1 MVISSR
7 MDNLPN
13 TGVEAVACG
22 LPVLAFKIGGLQDI
36 VKPELNGYLAQEVSG
51 KSLADELLPLLSNRP
66 KLKELR
72 LSARSD
78 AEKRYA
84 LAVRAEAYQKLFES
98 ILR

>member
-1 MVISSR
+1 

-13 TGVEAVACG
+13 TGIEAVSCG
-22 LPVLAFKIGGLQDI
+22 LPVVAFKVGGLPDI
-36 VKPELNGYLAQEVSG
+36 VKPGINGSLAQEISG
-51 KSLADELLPLLSNRP
+51 KSLADELLPLFSNRP

-84 LAVRAEAYQKLFES
+84 LAVQAEAYHKLFES